1 MASPGLGTRIVTYS
15 FFGAMAV
22 LLIMNARS
30 GTVPIGSMLF
40 KGWTTET
47 GLLTGSG
54 YKKAK

>member
-22 LLIMNARS
+22 LLVMNAKS
-30 GTVPIGSMLF
+30 GTVPILGTVFS
-40 KGWTTET
+40 GWTTET